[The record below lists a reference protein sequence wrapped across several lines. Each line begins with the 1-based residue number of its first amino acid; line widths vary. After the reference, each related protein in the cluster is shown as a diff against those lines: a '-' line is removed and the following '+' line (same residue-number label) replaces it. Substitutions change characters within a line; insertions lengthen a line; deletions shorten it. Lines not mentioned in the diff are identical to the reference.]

1 MRRVGATELRGRQ
14 ILRHSPERLQNSRYI
29 SSSAVILDYA
39 DAKVEIHAFSDQ
51 WTFPLITKILIWT
64 KISSHLE
71 RASQN

>member
-51 WTFPLITKILIWT
+51 LHQELRSLIILPYSRG
-64 KISSHLE
+64 KLL
-71 RASQN
+71 